1 MINYYEKLEE
11 QKKQEISQIIQTFLE
26 QTFILERTY
35 DKKIKRLQ
43 FNKQYQV
50 LEEYLSFVRWYF
62 SIMGIGVEE
71 NRQLGIIYLNSDK
84 VVGEKMSRLTTLYG
98 LALKL
103 LYDEQ
108 MSVASTTTNIIV
120 KLSDIN
126 ERLHTF
132 GLLKTKPSVT
142 EMKKAISF
150 FKQYQVIMP
159 LDAVDDLDGSTRFL
173 IYPTIHLIFQPE
185 KVKELLQAWNQKEQ
199 AEDEIEGDSEE
210 ERKEDT
216 QDTVVNVQEEDYAE
230 ESI

>member
-142 EMKKAISF
+142 EMKMLHS
-150 FKQYQVIMP
+150 VLGSVP
-159 LDAVDDLDGSTRFL
+159 LGVSLSLNVMQETVDL
-173 IYPTIHLIFQPE
+173 IIPICEIFC
-185 KVKELLQAWNQKEQ
+185 WF
-199 AEDEIEGDSEE
+199 
-210 ERKEDT
+210 
-216 QDTVVNVQEEDYAE
+216 
-230 ESI
+230 

>member
-150 FKQYQVIMP
+150 FKQYQVIM
-159 LDAVDDLDGSTRFL
+159 
-173 IYPTIHLIFQPE
+173 IHLIFQPE

-199 AEDEIEGDSEE
+199 SEAEIEGDSEE